1 MENALRTGGEDTQ
14 ITGQVDKGAK
24 THRFFHEGETKL
36 LDSVSWP
43 TSFANFECS
52 NIRC

>member
-1 MENALRTGGEDTQ
+1 MENALRTGG
-14 ITGQVDKGAK
+14 K
-24 THRFFHEGETKL
+24 THRSRAKSMRSENSLFFHEGETKL

-43 TSFANFECS
+43 TSFANFACS